1 MSGTTPAQR
10 IRAWLTHSAYVFRT
24 ARDPD
29 LVHKVGPVDGAWQEL
44 RRSDLQAAL
53 DRLDAMA
60 LDAVAREKRVRAM
73 EGDVARLRALEIAG
87 VDNWEGWDYAMAVLR
102 GEEDDGPDGSTQG

>member
-73 EGDVARLRALEIAG
+73 EGDVARVRPTTRRSSRTTWCGRCAACAG
-87 VDNWEGWDYAMAVLR
+87 PR
-102 GEEDDGPDGSTQG
+102 G